1 MDEPSGVCGLGLRER
16 PPAAGPAG
24 SAPNPEPGRHLAVTP
39 RPRAPSSEPR
49 RPTASARRTR
59 SRHRAS
65 AALFS
70 LSAAVQARFEPR
82 KPKAPRNEP
91 ARDHTAAGSHPE
103 THGHLLHLAG
113 APRLRAEMGSSGPGP
128 GVGGRVA
135 RGQGGCGAPVLR
147 HHPHPQ
153 LQRFLLG
160 WSLQCAGRCGHVS
173 STGKAGTSRS
183 PGVAASSL
191 TTLQGKP

>member
-24 SAPNPEPGRHLAVTP
+24 SAPNPEPGRHLAATP

-49 RPTASARRTR
+49 RRTASARRTR

-91 ARDHTAAGSHPE
+91 ARDQTAAGSHPE

-113 APRLRAEMGSSGPGP
+113 APRLRAEMGSSSPGP
-128 GVGGRVA
+128 GVAGRVA
-135 RGQGGCGAPVLR
+135 WGTRRVRGPCARTPPPPAAPSVRTGG
-147 HHPHPQ
+147 
-153 LQRFLLG
+153 
-160 WSLQCAGRCGHVS
+160 
-173 STGKAGTSRS
+173 
-183 PGVAASSL
+183 AA
-191 TTLQGKP
+191 T